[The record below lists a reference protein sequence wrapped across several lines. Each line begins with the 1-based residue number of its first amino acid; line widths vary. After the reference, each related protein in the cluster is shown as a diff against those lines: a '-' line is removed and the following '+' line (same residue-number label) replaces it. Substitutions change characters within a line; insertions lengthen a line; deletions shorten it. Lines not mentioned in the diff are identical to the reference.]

1 MAGEIQVPCKLWIH
15 RAINTRATYAHLVN
29 AGIHTPDGILMPNAG
44 AADVNGR
51 TSVPVPADIN
61 ATPAGKIKI
70 RWATTS
76 ADTSGTARFSVAVF
90 DVTLNTT
97 STASAADET
106 LTVTDAS
113 NGQYVENEC
122 EVSLSA
128 TAQSAG
134 RVIRF
139 VITRDPSHGSDTLA
153 ADVVITDVLY
163 VADKA

>member
-1 MAGEIQVPCKLWIH
+1 MAGEIQIPCKLWIH
-15 RAINTRATYAHLVN
+15 RAINTRATYAHLTN

-51 TSVPVPADIN
+51 ISVPIPADIH
-61 ATPAGKIKI
+61 ATPAGKLKL
-70 RWATTS
+70 RWVTAS

-90 DVTLNTT
+90 DVNPNAT

-113 NGQYVENEC
+113 NGQYIENEC
-122 EVSLSA
+122 EVALSA
-128 TAQSAG
+128 TTQSSG

-139 VITRDPSHGSDTLA
+139 VITRDPAHGSDTLA
-153 ADVVITDVLY
+153 ADIILTDALY
-163 VADKA
+163 VADRA

>member
-15 RAINTRATYAHLVN
+15 RVVNTRATYTHLAN
-29 AGIHTPDGILMPNAG
+29 GGAHTPDGILLPNAG

-61 ATPAGKIKI
+61 ATPAGKIKL
-70 RWATTS
+70 RWVTAS
-76 ADTSGTARFSVAVF
+76 ADTSSTVRFSVAVF

-128 TAQSAG
+128 TTQSAG
-134 RVIRF
+134 LGIRF
-139 VITRDPSHGSDTLA
+139 VVTRDPANGSDTLA
-153 ADVVITDVLY
+153 ADIIITDVLY
-163 VADKA
+163 VADRA

>member
-1 MAGEIQVPCKLWIH
+1 MAAEIQIPCKLWIH
-15 RAINTRATYAHLVN
+15 RVVNTRATYAHLAN
-29 AGIHTPDGILMPNAG
+29 GGAHTPDGILMPNAG

-51 TSVPVPADIN
+51 TSVPIPADIN

-76 ADTSGTARFSVAVF
+76 TDTSGTARFSVAVF
-90 DVTLNTT
+90 DVALNTT
-97 STASAADET
+97 STAASADET

-113 NGQYVENEC
+113 NGQYIENEC

-128 TAQSAG
+128 TTQTSG
-134 RVIRF
+134 RGIRF
-139 VITRDPSHGSDTLA
+139 VITRDPAHGSDTLA

-163 VADKA
+163 VADRA